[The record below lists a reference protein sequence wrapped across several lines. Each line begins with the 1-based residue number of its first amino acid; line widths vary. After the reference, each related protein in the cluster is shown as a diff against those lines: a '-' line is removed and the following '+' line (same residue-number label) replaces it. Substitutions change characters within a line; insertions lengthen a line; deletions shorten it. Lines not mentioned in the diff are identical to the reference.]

1 MSDQP
6 AIRTLL
12 HEDLKDLAELRRHE
26 AEIGMEIMELT
37 EKLNQTEEAKALQ
50 TALEKRRKVSEA
62 VTLLEEFVRRSAL
75 EDYTLA
81 GVKPMV
87 DGVVIKLFKVLK
99 YEKAEVERWAREKM
113 PELLKF
119 DEKGFEKYAKA
130 VAETLPVPGV
140 RVEEEP
146 RVEISG
152 NLSMYL

>member
-6 AIRTLL
+6 AICTLL
-12 HEDLKDLAELRRHE
+12 PEDLKDLAELRRHA
-26 AEIGMEIMELT
+26 AEIGKEIMELT

-62 VTLLEEFVRRSAL
+62 VTLLEEFIRRSAL
-75 EDYTLA
+75 QDYTLA

-87 DGVVIKLFKVLK
+87 EGVVIKLFKVLK

-140 RVEEEP
+140 KIEEEP